1 MFKYKVGTVRL
12 FGTQENLSLA
22 LQGLQGNFD
31 AVLTEEYLQFIVPK
45 IDIADYKN
53 NIETLCEEGHYTG
66 AVIWEGLHYGQPIEK
81 TIFSWNTDNWNITRD
96 TLKNSGFIKEYYVY
110 RNSAEYTQ
118 EKQLRQINKVEN
130 TLLRLQKTVANV

>member
-81 TIFSWNTDNWNITRD
+81 VIVSTFIDDMNTPWKYIE
-96 TLKNSGFIKEYYVY
+96 SHGFVKEYFAYK
-110 RNSAEYTQ
+110 NSAEYAQ
-118 EKQLRQINKVEN
+118 EKKNRQIRKVEKV
-130 TLLRLQKTVANV
+130 LSKLQAVSVA